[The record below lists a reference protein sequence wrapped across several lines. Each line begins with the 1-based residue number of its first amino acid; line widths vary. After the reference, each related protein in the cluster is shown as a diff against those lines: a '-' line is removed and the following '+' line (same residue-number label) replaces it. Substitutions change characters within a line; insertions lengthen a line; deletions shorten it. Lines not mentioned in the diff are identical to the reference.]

1 MWIQFLSAAVA
12 FLRNTKLYYYIIL
25 QYETDFKIFVN
36 ISTIFVFYFQFASNN
51 IIFLNSFKMKL
62 SIIFGVIHMAFG
74 VTMSV
79 VNFK

>member
-1 MWIQFLSAAVA
+1 MLNELVLI
-12 FLRNTKLYYYIIL
+12 
-25 QYETDFKIFVN
+25 KIESVN
-36 ISTIFVFYFQFASNN
+36 RSLVCLKEFFWFQFAGNN

>member
-1 MWIQFLSAAVA
+1 MNYSLSNERRLV
-12 FLRNTKLYYYIIL
+12 FKIIL
-25 QYETDFKIFVN
+25 FL
-36 ISTIFVFYFQFASNN
+36 FQFAENN
-51 IIFLNSFKMKL
+51 IIYLNSFKMKL

>member
-1 MWIQFLSAAVA
+1 MLYQSLTYKKNRFK
-12 FLRNTKLYYYIIL
+12 LR
-25 QYETDFKIFVN
+25 
-36 ISTIFVFYFQFASNN
+36 FYLFQFATNN

-62 SIIFGVIHMAFG
+62 SIIFGVLHMAFG